1 MGCSVF
7 KIYLRLTNFL
17 HIFLDLISL
26 DGQAFINV
34 VAKFMVEF
42 PNSRFLNRKTQPS
55 MFTLVLL
62 ASISA
67 LAMNSFLPSLPNMAE
82 HFGSSTSIMGLSV
95 GIYLGASAVFQIL
108 VGPLSDR
115 IGRRTVSLWALV
127 IFILVSFAC
136 VYAPNTE
143 SFMVLRGLQAI
154 AACTFV
160 LARAIVRDT
169 TETQAS
175 GSKIAYISMG
185 TAICPMFGPALGGL
199 MGGWFGWEAN
209 FWFIGGLGILI
220 LIVAYFDLGETVPEN
235 TSGFREQ
242 FSEYPELLKSR
253 RFWGYCLA
261 SAFGAG
267 AFFAYL
273 GGGPFVGSIVYN
285 LSPEKLG
292 LYFGAPAIG
301 YFLGNFLSGRYTT
314 RFGIDAMI
322 LWGLWIIFSG
332 LSLSMVFSYLG
343 YGSVETFFGF
353 MILVGLGNGL
363 SIPNSTAGMLSVRP
377 HLAGT
382 ASGLGGAMM
391 IAIGAALSTLAGA
404 FLVPGSNEM
413 PLLLL
418 MWFSSLSGV
427 GVILY
432 VRLRN
437 KKLQTF
443 VS

>member
-1 MGCSVF
+1 
-7 KIYLRLTNFL
+7 
-17 HIFLDLISL
+17 
-26 DGQAFINV
+26 
-34 VAKFMVEF
+34 MVEF
-42 PNSRFLNRKTQPS
+42 SKPVFLNRETQPS
-55 MFTLVLL
+55 MLTLVLL

-82 HFGSSTSIMGLSV
+82 HFGSSTALMGLSV
-95 GIYLGASAVFQIL
+95 GVYLGTSAIFQIL

-115 IGRRTVSLWALV
+115 IGRRTVSLWALI
-127 IFILVSFAC
+127 IFSVVSISC
-136 VYAPNTE
+136 VYAPNTFV
-143 SFMVLRGLQAI
+143 FMFLRALQAI

-160 LARAIVRDT
+160 VARAVVRDT

-199 MGGWFGWEAN
+199 LDGWFGWEAN
-209 FWFIGGLGILI
+209 FWFIGGLGFFIL
-220 LIVAYFDLGETVPEN
+220 LITYFDLGETVPES
-235 TSGFREQ
+235 TQGFRQQ
-242 FSEYPELLKSR
+242 FSEYPELLLSR

-285 LSPEKLG
+285 LSPEMLG

-301 YFLGNFLSGRYTT
+301 YFFGNFLSGRFTI

-332 LSLSMVFSYLG
+332 LSLSMVCSYVG
-343 YGSVETFFGF
+343 YGTVESFFGF
-353 MILVGLGNGL
+353 MIFVGLGNGL
-363 SIPNSTAGMLSVRP
+363 TIPNATAGMLSVRP

-413 PLLLL
+413 PLLML

-427 GVILY
+427 AVIIY
-432 VRLRN
+432 VRQRN
-437 KKLQTF
+437 KKLKE
-443 VS
+443 SS

>member
-1 MGCSVF
+1 M
-7 KIYLRLTNFL
+7 
-17 HIFLDLISL
+17 
-26 DGQAFINV
+26 
-34 VAKFMVEF
+34 AKFPKPV
-42 PNSRFLNRKTQPS
+42 FLNRETQPS
-55 MFTLVLL
+55 MLMLVLL

-82 HFGSSTSIMGLSV
+82 HFGSSTALMGLSV
-95 GIYLGASAVFQIL
+95 GVYLGTSAIFQIL

-115 IGRRTVSLWALV
+115 IGRRTVSLWALI
-127 IFILVSFAC
+127 IFSVVSISC
-136 VYAPNTE
+136 VYAPNTFV
-143 SFMVLRGLQAI
+143 FMVLRALQAI

-160 LARAIVRDT
+160 VARAIVRDT

-185 TAICPMFGPALGGL
+185 SAICPMFGPALGGL
-199 MGGWFGWEAN
+199 LDGWFGWEAN
-209 FWFIGGLGILI
+209 FWFIGGLGIFILLI
-220 LIVAYFDLGETVPEN
+220 AYFDLGETVPEN
-235 TSGFREQ
+235 TQGFRQQ
-242 FSEYPELLKSR
+242 FSEYPELLLSR

-285 LSPEKLG
+285 LSPEMLG

-301 YFLGNFLSGRYTT
+301 YFFGNFLSGRFTI

-322 LWGLWIIFSG
+322 LWGLWIIFFG
-332 LSLSMVFSYLG
+332 LSLSMVCSYIG
-343 YGSVETFFGF
+343 YGTVETFFGF
-353 MILVGLGNGL
+353 MIFVGLGNGL
-363 SIPNSTAGMLSVRP
+363 TIPNATAGMLSVRP

-413 PLLLL
+413 PLLML

-427 GVILY
+427 AVIIY
-432 VRLRN
+432 VRQRN
-437 KKLQTF
+437 KRLKKSF
-443 VS
+443 

>member
-1 MGCSVF
+1 
-7 KIYLRLTNFL
+7 
-17 HIFLDLISL
+17 
-26 DGQAFINV
+26 
-34 VAKFMVEF
+34 
-42 PNSRFLNRKTQPS
+42 
-55 MFTLVLL
+55 L

-82 HFGSSTSIMGLSV
+82 HFGSSTALMGLSV
-95 GIYLGASAVFQIL
+95 GVYLGTSAIFQIL

-115 IGRRTVSLWALV
+115 IGRRTVSLWALI
-127 IFILVSFAC
+127 IFIVVSISC
-136 VYAPNTE
+136 VYAPNTFV
-143 SFMVLRGLQAI
+143 FMFLRALQAI

-160 LARAIVRDT
+160 VARAIVRDT
-169 TETQAS
+169 TETQES

-199 MGGWFGWEAN
+199 MDGWFGWEAN
-209 FWFIGGLGILI
+209 FWFIGGLGLFILI
-220 LIVAYFDLGETVPEN
+220 IAYFDLGETVPEN
-235 TSGFREQ
+235 TQGFRQQ
-242 FSEYPELLKSR
+242 FSEYPELLLSR

-285 LSPEKLG
+285 LSPEMLG

-301 YFLGNFLSGRYTT
+301 YFFGNFLSGRFTI

-322 LWGLWIIFSG
+322 LWGLWIIFAG
-332 LSLSMVFSYLG
+332 LSLSMVCSYLG
-343 YGSVETFFGF
+343 YGTVETFFGF
-353 MILVGLGNGL
+353 MIFVGLGNGL
-363 SIPNSTAGMLSVRP
+363 TIPNATAGMLSVRP

-413 PLLLL
+413 PLLML
-418 MWFSSLSGV
+418 MWLSSLSGV
-427 GVILY
+427 AVIIY
-432 VRLRN
+432 VRQRN
-437 KKLQTF
+437 KRLKNLSNTG
-443 VS
+443 SS

>member
-1 MGCSVF
+1 M
-7 KIYLRLTNFL
+7 
-17 HIFLDLISL
+17 
-26 DGQAFINV
+26 
-34 VAKFMVEF
+34 AKFPKPV
-42 PNSRFLNRKTQPS
+42 FLNRETQPS
-55 MFTLVLL
+55 MLMLVLL

-82 HFGSSTSIMGLSV
+82 HFGSSTALMGLSV
-95 GIYLGASAVFQIL
+95 GVYLGTSAIFQIL

-115 IGRRTVSLWALV
+115 IGRRTVSLWALI
-127 IFILVSFAC
+127 IFSIVSISC
-136 VYAPNTE
+136 VYAPNTFV
-143 SFMVLRGLQAI
+143 FMFLRALQAI

-160 LARAIVRDT
+160 VARAIVRDT

-199 MGGWFGWEAN
+199 LDGWFGWEAN
-209 FWFIGGLGILI
+209 FWFIGGLGIFILLI
-220 LIVAYFDLGETVPEN
+220 AYFDLGETVPEN
-235 TSGFREQ
+235 TQGFRQQ
-242 FSEYPELLKSR
+242 FSEYPELLLSR

-285 LSPEKLG
+285 LSPEMLG

-301 YFLGNFLSGRYTT
+301 YFFGNFLSGRFTIL
-314 RFGIDAMI
+314 FGIDAMI

-332 LSLSMVFSYLG
+332 LSLSMVCSYFG
-343 YGSVETFFGF
+343 YGTVETFFGF
-353 MILVGLGNGL
+353 MIFVGLGNGL
-363 SIPNSTAGMLSVRP
+363 TIPNATAGMLSVRP

-404 FLVPGSNEM
+404 FLIPGSNEM
-413 PLLLL
+413 PLLML

-427 GVILY
+427 AVIIY
-432 VRLRN
+432 VRQRN
-437 KKLQTF
+437 KRLKKT
-443 VS
+443 V

>member
-1 MGCSVF
+1 M
-7 KIYLRLTNFL
+7 
-17 HIFLDLISL
+17 
-26 DGQAFINV
+26 
-34 VAKFMVEF
+34 AKFPKPV
-42 PNSRFLNRKTQPS
+42 FLNRETQPS
-55 MFTLVLL
+55 MLMLVLL

-82 HFGSSTSIMGLSV
+82 HFGSSTALMGLSV
-95 GIYLGASAVFQIL
+95 GVYLGTSAIFQIL

-115 IGRRTVSLWALV
+115 IGRRTVSLWALI
-127 IFILVSFAC
+127 IFSVVSISC
-136 VYAPNTE
+136 VYAPNTFV
-143 SFMVLRGLQAI
+143 FMVLRALQAI

-160 LARAIVRDT
+160 VARAIVRDT

-199 MGGWFGWEAN
+199 LDGWFGWEAN
-209 FWFIGGLGILI
+209 FWFIGGLGFFIL
-220 LIVAYFDLGETVPEN
+220 LIAYFDLGETVPEN
-235 TSGFREQ
+235 TQGFRQQ
-242 FSEYPELLKSR
+242 FSEYPELLLSR

-285 LSPEKLG
+285 LSPEMLG

-301 YFLGNFLSGRYTT
+301 YFFGNFLSGRFTIL
-314 RFGIDAMI
+314 FGIDAMI

-332 LSLSMVFSYLG
+332 LSLSMVCSYVG
-343 YGSVETFFGF
+343 YGTVETFFGF
-353 MILVGLGNGL
+353 MIFVGLGNGL
-363 SIPNSTAGMLSVRP
+363 TIPNATAGMLSVRP

-404 FLVPGSNEM
+404 FLIPGSNEM
-413 PLLLL
+413 PLLML

-427 GVILY
+427 AVIIY
-432 VRLRN
+432 VRQRN
-437 KKLQTF
+437 KRLKKL
-443 VS
+443 SNAGAP

>member
-1 MGCSVF
+1 M
-7 KIYLRLTNFL
+7 L
-17 HIFLDLISL
+17 
-26 DGQAFINV
+26 
-34 VAKFMVEF
+34 
-42 PNSRFLNRKTQPS
+42 
-55 MFTLVLL
+55 TLVLL

-82 HFGSSTSIMGLSV
+82 HFGSSTALMGLSV
-95 GIYLGASAVFQIL
+95 GVYLGTSAVFQIL

-115 IGRRTVSLWALV
+115 IGRRTVSLWALI
-127 IFILVSFAC
+127 IFIVVSISC
-136 VYAPNTE
+136 VYAPNTFI
-143 SFMVLRGLQAI
+143 FMCLRALQAI

-160 LARAIVRDT
+160 VARAIVRDT

-199 MGGWFGWEAN
+199 MDGWFGWEAN
-209 FWFIGGLGILI
+209 FWFIGGLGLFILVI
-220 LIVAYFDLGETVPEN
+220 AYFDLGETVPEN
-235 TSGFREQ
+235 TQGFRQQ
-242 FSEYPELLKSR
+242 FSEYPELLLSR

-285 LSPEKLG
+285 LSPEMLG

-301 YFLGNFLSGRYTT
+301 YFFGNFLSGRFTI

-322 LWGLWIIFSG
+322 IWGLWIIFSG
-332 LSLSMVFSYLG
+332 LSLSMVCSYVG

-353 MILVGLGNGL
+353 MIFVGLGNGL
-363 SIPNSTAGMLSVRP
+363 TIPNATAGMLSVRP

-427 GVILY
+427 AVIIY
-432 VRLRN
+432 VRQRN
-437 KKLQTF
+437 RRLKIS
-443 VS
+443 V

>member
-1 MGCSVF
+1 M
-7 KIYLRLTNFL
+7 
-17 HIFLDLISL
+17 
-26 DGQAFINV
+26 
-34 VAKFMVEF
+34 AKFPKPV
-42 PNSRFLNRKTQPS
+42 FLNRETQPS
-55 MFTLVLL
+55 MLMLVLL

-82 HFGSSTSIMGLSV
+82 HFGSSTALMGLSV
-95 GIYLGASAVFQIL
+95 GVYLGTSAIFQIL

-115 IGRRTVSLWALV
+115 IGRRTVSLWALI
-127 IFILVSFAC
+127 IFSVVSISC
-136 VYAPNTE
+136 VYAPNTFV
-143 SFMVLRGLQAI
+143 FMVLRALQAI

-160 LARAIVRDT
+160 VARAIVRDT

-199 MGGWFGWEAN
+199 LDGWFGWEAN
-209 FWFIGGLGILI
+209 FWFIGGLGFFIL
-220 LIVAYFDLGETVPEN
+220 LIAYFDLGETVPEN
-235 TSGFREQ
+235 TQGFRQQ
-242 FSEYPELLKSR
+242 FSEYPELLLSR

-285 LSPEKLG
+285 LSPEMLG

-301 YFLGNFLSGRYTT
+301 YFFGNFLSGRFTI

-332 LSLSMVFSYLG
+332 LSLSMVCSYVG
-343 YGSVETFFGF
+343 YGTVETFFGF
-353 MILVGLGNGL
+353 MIFVGLGNGL
-363 SIPNSTAGMLSVRP
+363 TIPNATAGMLSVRP

-413 PLLLL
+413 PLLML

-427 GVILY
+427 AVIIY
-432 VRLRN
+432 VRQRN
-437 KKLQTF
+437 KKLKK
-443 VS
+443 SS

>member
-1 MGCSVF
+1 M
-7 KIYLRLTNFL
+7 
-17 HIFLDLISL
+17 
-26 DGQAFINV
+26 
-34 VAKFMVEF
+34 AKFPKPV
-42 PNSRFLNRKTQPS
+42 FLNRETQPS
-55 MFTLVLL
+55 MLMLVLL

-82 HFGSSTSIMGLSV
+82 HFGSSTALMGLSV
-95 GIYLGASAVFQIL
+95 GVYLGTSAIFQIL

-115 IGRRTVSLWALV
+115 IGRRTVSLWALI
-127 IFILVSFAC
+127 IFSVVSISC
-136 VYAPNTE
+136 VYAPNTFV
-143 SFMVLRGLQAI
+143 FMFLRALQAI

-160 LARAIVRDT
+160 VARAIVRDT

-199 MGGWFGWEAN
+199 LDGWFGWEAN
-209 FWFIGGLGILI
+209 FWFIGGLGIFILLI
-220 LIVAYFDLGETVPEN
+220 AYFDLGETVPEN
-235 TSGFREQ
+235 TQGFRQQ
-242 FSEYPELLKSR
+242 FSEYPELLLSR

-285 LSPEKLG
+285 LSPEMLG

-301 YFLGNFLSGRYTT
+301 YFFGNFLSGRFTI

-322 LWGLWIIFSG
+322 LWGLWIIFFG
-332 LSLSMVFSYLG
+332 LSLSMVCSYVG
-343 YGSVETFFGF
+343 YGTVETFFGF
-353 MILVGLGNGL
+353 MIFVGLGNGL
-363 SIPNSTAGMLSVRP
+363 TIPNATAGMLSVRP

-404 FLVPGSNEM
+404 FLIPGSNEM
-413 PLLLL
+413 PLLML

-427 GVILY
+427 AVIIY
-432 VRLRN
+432 VRQRN
-437 KKLQTF
+437 KRLKKSF
-443 VS
+443 

>member
-1 MGCSVF
+1 
-7 KIYLRLTNFL
+7 
-17 HIFLDLISL
+17 
-26 DGQAFINV
+26 
-34 VAKFMVEF
+34 MVEF
-42 PNSRFLNRKTQPS
+42 SKPVFLNRETQPS
-55 MFTLVLL
+55 MLTLVLL

-82 HFGSSTSIMGLSV
+82 HFGSSTALMGLSV
-95 GIYLGASAVFQIL
+95 GVYLGTSAIFQIL

-115 IGRRTVSLWALV
+115 IGRRTVSLWALI
-127 IFILVSFAC
+127 IFSVVSISC
-136 VYAPNTE
+136 VYAPNTFV
-143 SFMVLRGLQAI
+143 FMVLRALQAI

-160 LARAIVRDT
+160 VARAIVRDT

-199 MGGWFGWEAN
+199 LDGWFGWEAN
-209 FWFIGGLGILI
+209 FWFIGGLGIFILLI
-220 LIVAYFDLGETVPEN
+220 AYFDLGETVPEN
-235 TSGFREQ
+235 TQGFRQQ
-242 FSEYPELLKSR
+242 FSEYPELLLSR

-285 LSPEKLG
+285 LSPEMLG

-301 YFLGNFLSGRYTT
+301 YFFGNFLSGRFTIL
-314 RFGIDAMI
+314 FGIDAMI

-332 LSLSMVFSYLG
+332 LSLSMVCSYFG
-343 YGSVETFFGF
+343 YGTVETFFGF
-353 MILVGLGNGL
+353 MIFVGLGNGL
-363 SIPNSTAGMLSVRP
+363 TIPNATAGMLSVRP

-404 FLVPGSNEM
+404 FLIPGSNEM
-413 PLLLL
+413 PLLML

-427 GVILY
+427 AVIIY
-432 VRLRN
+432 VRQRN
-437 KKLQTF
+437 KRLKKL
-443 VS
+443 SNAGAP

>member
-1 MGCSVF
+1 M
-7 KIYLRLTNFL
+7 
-17 HIFLDLISL
+17 
-26 DGQAFINV
+26 
-34 VAKFMVEF
+34 AKFSKPV
-42 PNSRFLNRKTQPS
+42 FLNKETQPS
-55 MFTLVLL
+55 MLTLVLL

-82 HFGSSTSIMGLSV
+82 HFGSSTALMGLTV
-95 GIYLGASAVFQIL
+95 GVYLGTSAIFQIL

-115 IGRRTVSLWALV
+115 IGRRTVSLWALI
-127 IFILVSFAC
+127 IFIVVSISC
-136 VYAPNTE
+136 VYAPNTFI
-143 SFMVLRGLQAI
+143 FMCLRALQAI

-160 LARAIVRDT
+160 VARAIVRDT

-199 MGGWFGWEAN
+199 MDGWFGWEAN
-209 FWFIGGLGILI
+209 FWFIGGLGLLI
-220 LIVAYFDLGETVPEN
+220 LVIAYFDLGETVPEN
-235 TSGFREQ
+235 TQGFRQQ
-242 FSEYPELLKSR
+242 FSEYPELLLSR

-285 LSPEKLG
+285 LSPEMLG

-301 YFLGNFLSGRYTT
+301 YFFGNFLSGRFTI

-332 LSLSMVFSYLG
+332 LSLSMVCSYIG
-343 YGSVETFFGF
+343 YGTVETFFGF
-353 MILVGLGNGL
+353 MIFVGLGNGL
-363 SIPNSTAGMLSVRP
+363 TIPNATAGMLSVRP

-413 PLLLL
+413 PLLML

-427 GVILY
+427 AVIIY
-432 VRLRN
+432 VGQRN
-437 KKLQTF
+437 KKLKKSF
-443 VS
+443 

>member
-1 MGCSVF
+1 M
-7 KIYLRLTNFL
+7 
-17 HIFLDLISL
+17 
-26 DGQAFINV
+26 
-34 VAKFMVEF
+34 AKFPKPV
-42 PNSRFLNRKTQPS
+42 FLNRETQPS
-55 MFTLVLL
+55 MLMLVLL

-82 HFGSSTSIMGLSV
+82 HFGSSTALMGLSV
-95 GIYLGASAVFQIL
+95 GVYLGTSAIFQIL

-115 IGRRTVSLWALV
+115 IGRRTVSLWALI
-127 IFILVSFAC
+127 IFSVVSISC
-136 VYAPNTE
+136 VYAPNTFV
-143 SFMVLRGLQAI
+143 FMFLRALQAI

-160 LARAIVRDT
+160 VARAIVRDT

-199 MGGWFGWEAN
+199 LDGWFGWEAN
-209 FWFIGGLGILI
+209 FWFIGGLGIFILLI
-220 LIVAYFDLGETVPEN
+220 AYFDLGETVPEN
-235 TSGFREQ
+235 TQGFRQQ
-242 FSEYPELLKSR
+242 FSEYPELLLSR

-273 GGGPFVGSIVYN
+273 GVGPFVGSIVYN
-285 LSPEKLG
+285 LSPEMLG

-301 YFLGNFLSGRYTT
+301 YFFGNFLSGRFTI

-322 LWGLWIIFSG
+322 LWGLWIIFFG
-332 LSLSMVFSYLG
+332 LSLSMVCSYVG
-343 YGSVETFFGF
+343 YGTVETFFGF
-353 MILVGLGNGL
+353 MIFVGLGNGL
-363 SIPNSTAGMLSVRP
+363 TIPNATAGMLSVRP

-404 FLVPGSNEM
+404 FLIPGSNEM
-413 PLLLL
+413 PLLML

-427 GVILY
+427 AVIIY
-432 VRLRN
+432 VRQRN
-437 KKLQTF
+437 KRLKK
-443 VS
+443 SI

>member
-1 MGCSVF
+1 M
-7 KIYLRLTNFL
+7 L
-17 HIFLDLISL
+17 
-26 DGQAFINV
+26 
-34 VAKFMVEF
+34 
-42 PNSRFLNRKTQPS
+42 
-55 MFTLVLL
+55 TLVLL

-82 HFGSSTSIMGLSV
+82 HFGSSTALMGLSV
-95 GIYLGASAVFQIL
+95 GVYLGTSAIFQIL

-115 IGRRTVSLWALV
+115 IGRRTVSLWALI
-127 IFILVSFAC
+127 IFIVVSISC
-136 VYAPNTE
+136 VYAPNTFV
-143 SFMVLRGLQAI
+143 FMFLRALQAI

-160 LARAIVRDT
+160 VARAIVRDT

-199 MGGWFGWEAN
+199 MDGWFGWEAN
-209 FWFIGGLGILI
+209 FWFIGGLGLFILVI
-220 LIVAYFDLGETVPEN
+220 AYFDLGETVPEN
-235 TSGFREQ
+235 TQGFRQQ
-242 FSEYPELLKSR
+242 FSEYPELLLSR

-285 LSPEKLG
+285 LSPEMLG

-301 YFLGNFLSGRYTT
+301 YFFGNFLSGRFTI

-332 LSLSMVFSYLG
+332 LSLSMVCSYIG
-343 YGSVETFFGF
+343 YGTVETFFGF
-353 MILVGLGNGL
+353 MIFVGLGNGL
-363 SIPNSTAGMLSVRP
+363 TIPNATAGMLSVRP

-413 PLLLL
+413 PLLML

-427 GVILY
+427 AVIIY
-432 VRLRN
+432 VGQRN
-437 KKLQTF
+437 KKLKKSF
-443 VS
+443 

>member
-1 MGCSVF
+1 M
-7 KIYLRLTNFL
+7 
-17 HIFLDLISL
+17 
-26 DGQAFINV
+26 
-34 VAKFMVEF
+34 AKFPKPV
-42 PNSRFLNRKTQPS
+42 FLNRETQPS
-55 MFTLVLL
+55 MLMLVLL

-82 HFGSSTSIMGLSV
+82 HFGSSTALMGLSV
-95 GIYLGASAVFQIL
+95 GVYLGTSAIFQIL

-115 IGRRTVSLWALV
+115 IGRRTVSLWALI
-127 IFILVSFAC
+127 IFSVVSISC
-136 VYAPNTE
+136 VYAPNTFV
-143 SFMVLRGLQAI
+143 FMFLRALQAI

-160 LARAIVRDT
+160 VARAIVRDT

-199 MGGWFGWEAN
+199 LDGWFGWEAN
-209 FWFIGGLGILI
+209 FWFIGGLGFFIL
-220 LIVAYFDLGETVPEN
+220 LIAYFDLGETVPEN
-235 TSGFREQ
+235 TQGFRQQ
-242 FSEYPELLKSR
+242 FSEYPELLLSR
-253 RFWGYCLA
+253 RFWGYCSA

-273 GGGPFVGSIVYN
+273 GGGSFVGSIVYN
-285 LSPEKLG
+285 LSPEMLG

-301 YFLGNFLSGRYTT
+301 YFFGNFLSGRFTIL
-314 RFGIDAMI
+314 FGIDAMI

-332 LSLSMVFSYLG
+332 LSLSMVCSYVG
-343 YGSVETFFGF
+343 YGTVETFFGF
-353 MILVGLGNGL
+353 MIFVGLGNGL
-363 SIPNSTAGMLSVRP
+363 TIPNATAGMLSVRP

-404 FLVPGSNEM
+404 FLIPGSNEM
-413 PLLLL
+413 PLLML

-427 GVILY
+427 AVIIY
-432 VRLRN
+432 VRQRN
-437 KKLQTF
+437 KRLKKT
-443 VS
+443 V

>member
-1 MGCSVF
+1 M
-7 KIYLRLTNFL
+7 
-17 HIFLDLISL
+17 
-26 DGQAFINV
+26 
-34 VAKFMVEF
+34 AKFPKPV
-42 PNSRFLNRKTQPS
+42 FLNRETQPS
-55 MFTLVLL
+55 MLMLVLL

-82 HFGSSTSIMGLSV
+82 HFGSSTALMGLSV
-95 GIYLGASAVFQIL
+95 GVYLGTSAIFQIL

-115 IGRRTVSLWALV
+115 IGRRTVSLWALI
-127 IFILVSFAC
+127 IFSVVSISC
-136 VYAPNTE
+136 VYAPNTFV
-143 SFMVLRGLQAI
+143 FMVLRALQAI

-160 LARAIVRDT
+160 VARAIVRDT

-199 MGGWFGWEAN
+199 LDGWFGWEAN
-209 FWFIGGLGILI
+209 FWFIGGLGIFILLI
-220 LIVAYFDLGETVPEN
+220 AYFDLGETVPEN
-235 TSGFREQ
+235 TQGFRQQ
-242 FSEYPELLKSR
+242 FSEYPELLLSR

-285 LSPEKLG
+285 LSPEMLG

-301 YFLGNFLSGRYTT
+301 YFFGNFLSGRFTI

-322 LWGLWIIFSG
+322 LWGLWIIFFG
-332 LSLSMVFSYLG
+332 LSLSMVCSYVG
-343 YGSVETFFGF
+343 YGTVETFFGF
-353 MILVGLGNGL
+353 MIFVGLGNGL
-363 SIPNSTAGMLSVRP
+363 TIPNATAGMLSVRP

-404 FLVPGSNEM
+404 FLIPGSNEM
-413 PLLLL
+413 PLLML

-427 GVILY
+427 AVIIY
-432 VRLRN
+432 VRQRN
-437 KKLQTF
+437 KRLKKT
-443 VS
+443 V

>member
-1 MGCSVF
+1 M
-7 KIYLRLTNFL
+7 L
-17 HIFLDLISL
+17 
-26 DGQAFINV
+26 
-34 VAKFMVEF
+34 
-42 PNSRFLNRKTQPS
+42 
-55 MFTLVLL
+55 TLVLL

-82 HFGSSTSIMGLSV
+82 HFESSTALMGLSV
-95 GIYLGASAVFQIL
+95 GVYLGTSAIFQIL

-115 IGRRTVSLWALV
+115 IGRRTVSLWALI
-127 IFILVSFAC
+127 IFIVVSISC
-136 VYAPNTE
+136 VYAPNTFV
-143 SFMVLRGLQAI
+143 FMFLRALQAI

-160 LARAIVRDT
+160 VARAIVRDT
-169 TETQAS
+169 TETQES

-199 MGGWFGWEAN
+199 MDGWFGWEAN
-209 FWFIGGLGILI
+209 FWFIGGLGLFILI
-220 LIVAYFDLGETVPEN
+220 IAYFDLGETVPEN
-235 TSGFREQ
+235 TQGFRQQ
-242 FSEYPELLKSR
+242 FSEYPELLLSR

-285 LSPEKLG
+285 LSPEMLG

-301 YFLGNFLSGRYTT
+301 YFFGNFLSGRFTI

-332 LSLSMVFSYLG
+332 LSLSMVCSYLG
-343 YGSVETFFGF
+343 YGTVETFFGF
-353 MILVGLGNGL
+353 MIFVGLGNGL
-363 SIPNSTAGMLSVRP
+363 TIPNATAGMLSVRP

-413 PLLLL
+413 PLLML
-418 MWFSSLSGV
+418 MWLSSLSGV
-427 GVILY
+427 AVIIY
-432 VRLRN
+432 VRQRN
-437 KKLQTF
+437 KRLKNLSNTG
-443 VS
+443 SS

>member
-1 MGCSVF
+1 M
-7 KIYLRLTNFL
+7 
-17 HIFLDLISL
+17 
-26 DGQAFINV
+26 
-34 VAKFMVEF
+34 AKFPKPV
-42 PNSRFLNRKTQPS
+42 FLNRETQPS
-55 MFTLVLL
+55 MLMLVLL

-82 HFGSSTSIMGLSV
+82 HFGSSTALMGLSV
-95 GIYLGASAVFQIL
+95 GVYLGTSAIFQIL

-115 IGRRTVSLWALV
+115 IGRRTVSLWALI
-127 IFILVSFAC
+127 IFSVVSISC
-136 VYAPNTE
+136 VYAPNTFV
-143 SFMVLRGLQAI
+143 FMVLRALQAI

-160 LARAIVRDT
+160 VARAIVRDT

-199 MGGWFGWEAN
+199 LDGWFGWEAN
-209 FWFIGGLGILI
+209 FWFIGGLGIFILLI
-220 LIVAYFDLGETVPEN
+220 AYFDLGETVPEN
-235 TSGFREQ
+235 TQGFRQQ
-242 FSEYPELLKSR
+242 FSEYPELLLSR

-285 LSPEKLG
+285 LSPEMLG

-301 YFLGNFLSGRYTT
+301 YFFGNFLSGRFTI

-322 LWGLWIIFSG
+322 LWGLWIIFFG
-332 LSLSMVFSYLG
+332 LSLSMVCSYVG
-343 YGSVETFFGF
+343 YGTVETFFGF
-353 MILVGLGNGL
+353 MIFVGLGNGL
-363 SIPNSTAGMLSVRP
+363 TIPNATAGMLSVRP

-404 FLVPGSNEM
+404 FLIPGSNEM
-413 PLLLL
+413 PLLML

-427 GVILY
+427 AVIIY
-432 VRLRN
+432 VRQRN
-437 KKLQTF
+437 KRLKKS
-443 VS
+443 V

>member
-1 MGCSVF
+1 M
-7 KIYLRLTNFL
+7 
-17 HIFLDLISL
+17 
-26 DGQAFINV
+26 
-34 VAKFMVEF
+34 AKFSKPV
-42 PNSRFLNRKTQPS
+42 FLNRETQPS
-55 MFTLVLL
+55 MLTLVLL

-82 HFGSSTSIMGLSV
+82 HFGSSTALMGLSV
-95 GIYLGASAVFQIL
+95 GVYLGTSAVFQIL

-115 IGRRTVSLWALV
+115 IGRRTVSLWALI
-127 IFILVSFAC
+127 IFIVVSISC
-136 VYAPNTE
+136 VYAPNTFV
-143 SFMVLRGLQAI
+143 FMCLRALQAI

-160 LARAIVRDT
+160 VARAIVRDT

-199 MGGWFGWEAN
+199 MDGWFGWEAN
-209 FWFIGGLGILI
+209 FWFIGGLGLCILVI
-220 LIVAYFDLGETVPEN
+220 AYFDLGETVPEN
-235 TSGFREQ
+235 TQGFRQQ
-242 FSEYPELLKSR
+242 FSEYPELLLSR

-285 LSPEKLG
+285 LSPEMLG

-301 YFLGNFLSGRYTT
+301 YFFGNFLSGRFTI

-332 LSLSMVFSYLG
+332 LSLSMVCSYIG
-343 YGSVETFFGF
+343 YGTVETFFGF
-353 MILVGLGNGL
+353 MIFVGLGNGL
-363 SIPNSTAGMLSVRP
+363 TIPNATAGMLSVRP

-413 PLLLL
+413 PLLML

-427 GVILY
+427 AVIIY
-432 VRLRN
+432 VGQRN
-437 KKLQTF
+437 KKLKKSF
-443 VS
+443 

>member
-1 MGCSVF
+1 M
-7 KIYLRLTNFL
+7 
-17 HIFLDLISL
+17 
-26 DGQAFINV
+26 
-34 VAKFMVEF
+34 AKFPKPV
-42 PNSRFLNRKTQPS
+42 FLNRETQPS
-55 MFTLVLL
+55 MLTLVLL

-82 HFGSSTSIMGLSV
+82 HFGSSTALMGLSV
-95 GIYLGASAVFQIL
+95 GVYLGTSAIFQIL

-115 IGRRTVSLWALV
+115 IGRRTVSLWALI
-127 IFILVSFAC
+127 IFSVVSISC
-136 VYAPNTE
+136 VYAPNTFV
-143 SFMVLRGLQAI
+143 FMFLRALQAI

-160 LARAIVRDT
+160 VARAIVRDT

-199 MGGWFGWEAN
+199 LDGWFGWEAN
-209 FWFIGGLGILI
+209 FWFIGGLGFFIL
-220 LIVAYFDLGETVPEN
+220 LIAYFDLGETVPEN
-235 TSGFREQ
+235 TQGFRQQ
-242 FSEYPELLKSR
+242 FSEYPELLLSR

-285 LSPEKLG
+285 LSPEMLG

-301 YFLGNFLSGRYTT
+301 YFFGNFLSGRFTI

-332 LSLSMVFSYLG
+332 LSLSMVCSYVG
-343 YGSVETFFGF
+343 YGTVETFFGF
-353 MILVGLGNGL
+353 MIFVGLGNGL
-363 SIPNSTAGMLSVRP
+363 TIPNATAGMLSVRP

-413 PLLLL
+413 PLLML

-427 GVILY
+427 AVIIY
-432 VRLRN
+432 VRQRN
-437 KKLQTF
+437 KKLKK
-443 VS
+443 SS

>member
-1 MGCSVF
+1 M
-7 KIYLRLTNFL
+7 
-17 HIFLDLISL
+17 
-26 DGQAFINV
+26 
-34 VAKFMVEF
+34 AKFPKPV
-42 PNSRFLNRKTQPS
+42 FLNRETQPS
-55 MFTLVLL
+55 MLMLVLL

-82 HFGSSTSIMGLSV
+82 HFGSSTALMGLSV
-95 GIYLGASAVFQIL
+95 GVYLGTSAIFQIL

-115 IGRRTVSLWALV
+115 IGRRTVSLWALI
-127 IFILVSFAC
+127 IFSVVSISC
-136 VYAPNTE
+136 VYAPNTFV
-143 SFMVLRGLQAI
+143 FMFLRALQAI

-160 LARAIVRDT
+160 VARAIVRDT

-199 MGGWFGWEAN
+199 LDGWFGWEAN
-209 FWFIGGLGILI
+209 FWFIGGLGIFILLI
-220 LIVAYFDLGETVPEN
+220 AYFDLGETVPEN
-235 TSGFREQ
+235 TQGFRQQ
-242 FSEYPELLKSR
+242 FSEYPELLLSR

-285 LSPEKLG
+285 LSPEMLG

-301 YFLGNFLSGRYTT
+301 YFFGNFLSGRFTIL
-314 RFGIDAMI
+314 FGIDAMI

-332 LSLSMVFSYLG
+332 LSLSMVCSYVG
-343 YGSVETFFGF
+343 YGTVETFFGF
-353 MILVGLGNGL
+353 MIFVGLGNGL
-363 SIPNSTAGMLSVRP
+363 TIPNATAGMLSVRP

-404 FLVPGSNEM
+404 FLIPGSNEM
-413 PLLLL
+413 PLLML

-427 GVILY
+427 AVIIY
-432 VRLRN
+432 VRQRN
-437 KKLQTF
+437 KRLKKL
-443 VS
+443 SNAGAP

>member
-1 MGCSVF
+1 M
-7 KIYLRLTNFL
+7 L
-17 HIFLDLISL
+17 
-26 DGQAFINV
+26 
-34 VAKFMVEF
+34 
-42 PNSRFLNRKTQPS
+42 
-55 MFTLVLL
+55 TLVLL

-82 HFGSSTSIMGLSV
+82 HFGSSTALMGLSV
-95 GIYLGASAVFQIL
+95 GVYLGTSAVFQIL

-115 IGRRTVSLWALV
+115 IGRRTVSLWALI
-127 IFILVSFAC
+127 IFIVVSISC
-136 VYAPNTE
+136 VYAPNTFV
-143 SFMVLRGLQAI
+143 FMFLRALQAI

-160 LARAIVRDT
+160 VARAIVRDT

-199 MGGWFGWEAN
+199 MDGWFGWEAN
-209 FWFIGGLGILI
+209 FWFIGGLGLFILI
-220 LIVAYFDLGETVPEN
+220 IAYFDLGETVPEN
-235 TSGFREQ
+235 TQGFRQQ
-242 FSEYPELLKSR
+242 FSEYPELLLSR

-285 LSPEKLG
+285 LSPEMLG

-301 YFLGNFLSGRYTT
+301 YFFGNFLSGRFTI

-332 LSLSMVFSYLG
+332 LSLSMVCSYIG
-343 YGSVETFFGF
+343 YGTVETFFGF
-353 MILVGLGNGL
+353 MIFVGLGNGL
-363 SIPNSTAGMLSVRP
+363 TIPNATAGMLSVRP

-413 PLLLL
+413 PLLML

-427 GVILY
+427 AVLIY
-432 VRLRN
+432 VPQRN
-437 KKLQTF
+437 KRLKKSF
-443 VS
+443 

>member
-1 MGCSVF
+1 M
-7 KIYLRLTNFL
+7 L
-17 HIFLDLISL
+17 
-26 DGQAFINV
+26 
-34 VAKFMVEF
+34 
-42 PNSRFLNRKTQPS
+42 
-55 MFTLVLL
+55 TLVLL

-82 HFGSSTSIMGLSV
+82 HFGSSTALMGLSV
-95 GIYLGASAVFQIL
+95 GVYLGTSAIFQIL

-115 IGRRTVSLWALV
+115 IGRRTVSLWALI
-127 IFILVSFAC
+127 IFILVSISC
-136 VYAPNTE
+136 VYAPNTFV
-143 SFMVLRGLQAI
+143 FMFLRALQAI

-160 LARAIVRDT
+160 VARAIVRDT

-199 MGGWFGWEAN
+199 MDGWFGWEAN
-209 FWFIGGLGILI
+209 FWFIGGLGLLI
-220 LIVAYFDLGETVPEN
+220 LVIAYFDLGETVPEN
-235 TSGFREQ
+235 TQGFRQQ
-242 FSEYPELLKSR
+242 FSEYPELLLSR

-285 LSPEKLG
+285 LSPEMLG

-301 YFLGNFLSGRYTT
+301 YFFGNFLSGRFTI

-332 LSLSMVFSYLG
+332 LSLSMVCSYIG
-343 YGSVETFFGF
+343 YGTVETFFGF
-353 MILVGLGNGL
+353 MIFVGLGNGL
-363 SIPNSTAGMLSVRP
+363 TIPNATAGMLSVRP

-413 PLLLL
+413 PLLML

-427 GVILY
+427 AVIIY
-432 VRLRN
+432 VGQRN
-437 KKLQTF
+437 KKLKKS
-443 VS
+443 V

>member
-1 MGCSVF
+1 M
-7 KIYLRLTNFL
+7 L
-17 HIFLDLISL
+17 
-26 DGQAFINV
+26 
-34 VAKFMVEF
+34 
-42 PNSRFLNRKTQPS
+42 
-55 MFTLVLL
+55 TLVLL

-82 HFGSSTSIMGLSV
+82 HFGSSTALMGLSV
-95 GIYLGASAVFQIL
+95 GVYLGTSAIFQIL

-115 IGRRTVSLWALV
+115 IGRRTVSLWALI
-127 IFILVSFAC
+127 IFIVVSISC
-136 VYAPNTE
+136 VYAPNTFV
-143 SFMVLRGLQAI
+143 FMFLRALQAI

-160 LARAIVRDT
+160 VARAIVRDT
-169 TETQAS
+169 TETQES

-199 MGGWFGWEAN
+199 MDGWFGWEAN
-209 FWFIGGLGILI
+209 FWFIGGLGLFILI
-220 LIVAYFDLGETVPEN
+220 IAYFDLGETVPEN
-235 TSGFREQ
+235 TQGFRQQ
-242 FSEYPELLKSR
+242 FSEYPELLLSR

-285 LSPEKLG
+285 LSPEMLG

-301 YFLGNFLSGRYTT
+301 YFFGNFLSGRFTI

-322 LWGLWIIFSG
+322 LWGLWIIFAG
-332 LSLSMVFSYLG
+332 LSLSMVCSYIG
-343 YGSVETFFGF
+343 YGTVETFFGF
-353 MILVGLGNGL
+353 MIFVGLGNGL
-363 SIPNSTAGMLSVRP
+363 TIPNATAGMLSVRP

-413 PLLLL
+413 PLLML

-427 GVILY
+427 AVIIY
-432 VRLRN
+432 VGQRN
-437 KKLQTF
+437 KKLKKS
-443 VS
+443 V

>member
-1 MGCSVF
+1 M
-7 KIYLRLTNFL
+7 
-17 HIFLDLISL
+17 
-26 DGQAFINV
+26 
-34 VAKFMVEF
+34 AKFPKPV
-42 PNSRFLNRKTQPS
+42 FLNRETQPS
-55 MFTLVLL
+55 MLMLVLL

-82 HFGSSTSIMGLSV
+82 HFGSSTALMGLSV
-95 GIYLGASAVFQIL
+95 GVYLGTSAIFQIL

-115 IGRRTVSLWALV
+115 IGRRTVSLWALI
-127 IFILVSFAC
+127 IFSVVSISC
-136 VYAPNTE
+136 VYAPNTFV
-143 SFMVLRGLQAI
+143 FMVLRALQAI

-160 LARAIVRDT
+160 VARAIVRDT

-199 MGGWFGWEAN
+199 LDGWFGWEAN
-209 FWFIGGLGILI
+209 FWFIGGLGIFILLI
-220 LIVAYFDLGETVPEN
+220 AYFDLGETVPEN
-235 TSGFREQ
+235 TQGFRQQ
-242 FSEYPELLKSR
+242 FSEYPELLLSR

-285 LSPEKLG
+285 LSPEMLG

-301 YFLGNFLSGRYTT
+301 YFFGNFLSGRFTM

-332 LSLSMVFSYLG
+332 LSLSMVCSYVG
-343 YGSVETFFGF
+343 YGTVKTFFGF
-353 MILVGLGNGL
+353 MIFVGLGNGL
-363 SIPNSTAGMLSVRP
+363 TIPNATAGMLSVRP

-413 PLLLL
+413 PLLML

-427 GVILY
+427 AVIIY
-432 VRLRN
+432 VRQRN
-437 KKLQTF
+437 KKLKK
-443 VS
+443 SS

>member
-1 MGCSVF
+1 M
-7 KIYLRLTNFL
+7 
-17 HIFLDLISL
+17 
-26 DGQAFINV
+26 
-34 VAKFMVEF
+34 AKFPKPV
-42 PNSRFLNRKTQPS
+42 FLNRETQPS
-55 MFTLVLL
+55 MLMLVLL

-82 HFGSSTSIMGLSV
+82 HFGSSTALMGLSV
-95 GIYLGASAVFQIL
+95 GVYLGTSAIFQIL

-115 IGRRTVSLWALV
+115 IGRRTVSLWALI
-127 IFILVSFAC
+127 IFSVVSISC
-136 VYAPNTE
+136 VYAPNTFV
-143 SFMVLRGLQAI
+143 FMVLRALQAI

-160 LARAIVRDT
+160 VARAIVRDT

-199 MGGWFGWEAN
+199 LDGWFGWEAN
-209 FWFIGGLGILI
+209 FWFIGGLGIFILLI
-220 LIVAYFDLGETVPEN
+220 AYFDLGETVPEN
-235 TSGFREQ
+235 TQGFRQQ
-242 FSEYPELLKSR
+242 FSEYPELLLSR

-285 LSPEKLG
+285 LSPEMLG

-301 YFLGNFLSGRYTT
+301 YFFGNFLSGRFTI

-332 LSLSMVFSYLG
+332 LSLSMVCSYVG
-343 YGSVETFFGF
+343 YGTVETFFGF
-353 MILVGLGNGL
+353 MIFVGLGNGL
-363 SIPNSTAGMLSVRP
+363 TIPNATAGMLSVRP

-413 PLLLL
+413 PLLML

-427 GVILY
+427 AVIIY
-432 VRLRN
+432 VRQRN
-437 KKLQTF
+437 KKLKK
-443 VS
+443 SS

>member
-1 MGCSVF
+1 M
-7 KIYLRLTNFL
+7 
-17 HIFLDLISL
+17 
-26 DGQAFINV
+26 
-34 VAKFMVEF
+34 AKFPKPV
-42 PNSRFLNRKTQPS
+42 FLNRETQPS
-55 MFTLVLL
+55 MLTLVLL

-82 HFGSSTSIMGLSV
+82 HFGSSTALMGLSV
-95 GIYLGASAVFQIL
+95 GVYLGTSAIFQIL

-115 IGRRTVSLWALV
+115 IGRRTVSLWALI
-127 IFILVSFAC
+127 IFSVVSISC
-136 VYAPNTE
+136 VYAPNTFV
-143 SFMVLRGLQAI
+143 FMVLRALQAI

-160 LARAIVRDT
+160 VARAIVRDT

-199 MGGWFGWEAN
+199 LDGWFGWEAN
-209 FWFIGGLGILI
+209 FWFIGGLGIFILLI
-220 LIVAYFDLGETVPEN
+220 AYFDLGETVPEN
-235 TSGFREQ
+235 TQGFRQQ
-242 FSEYPELLKSR
+242 FSEYPELLLSR

-285 LSPEKLG
+285 LSPEMLG

-301 YFLGNFLSGRYTT
+301 YFFGNFLSGRFTIL
-314 RFGIDAMI
+314 FGIDAMI

-332 LSLSMVFSYLG
+332 LSLSMVCSYVG
-343 YGSVETFFGF
+343 YGTVETFFGF
-353 MILVGLGNGL
+353 MIFVGLGNGL
-363 SIPNSTAGMLSVRP
+363 TIPNATAGMLSVRP

-404 FLVPGSNEM
+404 FLIPGSNEM
-413 PLLLL
+413 PLLML

-427 GVILY
+427 AVIIY
-432 VRLRN
+432 VRQRN
-437 KKLQTF
+437 KRLKKL
-443 VS
+443 SNAGAP

>member
-1 MGCSVF
+1 M
-7 KIYLRLTNFL
+7 L
-17 HIFLDLISL
+17 
-26 DGQAFINV
+26 
-34 VAKFMVEF
+34 
-42 PNSRFLNRKTQPS
+42 
-55 MFTLVLL
+55 TLVLL

-82 HFGSSTSIMGLSV
+82 HFGSSTALMGLSV
-95 GIYLGASAVFQIL
+95 GVYLGTSAVFQIL

-115 IGRRTVSLWALV
+115 IGRRTVSLWALI
-127 IFILVSFAC
+127 IFIVVSISC
-136 VYAPNTE
+136 VYAPNTFV
-143 SFMVLRGLQAI
+143 FMCLRALQAI

-160 LARAIVRDT
+160 VARAIVRDT

-199 MGGWFGWEAN
+199 MDGWFGWEAN
-209 FWFIGGLGILI
+209 FWFIGGLGLFILI
-220 LIVAYFDLGETVPEN
+220 IAYFDLGETVPEN
-235 TSGFREQ
+235 TQGFRQQ
-242 FSEYPELLKSR
+242 FSEYPELLLSR

-285 LSPEKLG
+285 LSPEMLG

-301 YFLGNFLSGRYTT
+301 YFFGNFLSGRFTI

-332 LSLSMVFSYLG
+332 LSLSMVCSYTG
-343 YGSVETFFGF
+343 YGTVETFFGF
-353 MILVGLGNGL
+353 MIFVGLGNGL
-363 SIPNSTAGMLSVRP
+363 TIPNATAGMLSVRP

-413 PLLLL
+413 PLLML

-427 GVILY
+427 AVIIY
-432 VRLRN
+432 VGQRN
-437 KKLQTF
+437 KKLKKS
-443 VS
+443 V

>member
-1 MGCSVF
+1 M
-7 KIYLRLTNFL
+7 
-17 HIFLDLISL
+17 
-26 DGQAFINV
+26 
-34 VAKFMVEF
+34 AKFPKPV
-42 PNSRFLNRKTQPS
+42 FLNRETQPS
-55 MFTLVLL
+55 MLMLVLL

-82 HFGSSTSIMGLSV
+82 HFGSSTALMGLSV
-95 GIYLGASAVFQIL
+95 GVYLGTSAIFQIL

-115 IGRRTVSLWALV
+115 IGRRTVSLWALI
-127 IFILVSFAC
+127 IFSVVSISC
-136 VYAPNTE
+136 VYAPNTFV
-143 SFMVLRGLQAI
+143 FMFLRALQAI

-160 LARAIVRDT
+160 VARAIVRDT

-199 MGGWFGWEAN
+199 LDGWFGWEAN
-209 FWFIGGLGILI
+209 FWFIGGLGIFILLI
-220 LIVAYFDLGETVPEN
+220 AYFDLGETVPEN
-235 TSGFREQ
+235 TQGFRQQ
-242 FSEYPELLKSR
+242 FSEYPELLLSR

-285 LSPEKLG
+285 LSPEMLG

-301 YFLGNFLSGRYTT
+301 YFFGNFLSGRFTIL
-314 RFGIDAMI
+314 FGIDAMI

-332 LSLSMVFSYLG
+332 LSLSMVCSYVG
-343 YGSVETFFGF
+343 YGTVETFFGF
-353 MILVGLGNGL
+353 MIFVGLGNGL
-363 SIPNSTAGMLSVRP
+363 TIPNATAGMLSVRP

-404 FLVPGSNEM
+404 FLIPGSNEM
-413 PLLLL
+413 PLLML

-427 GVILY
+427 AVIIY
-432 VRLRN
+432 VGQRN
-437 KKLQTF
+437 KKLKKS
-443 VS
+443 V

>member
-1 MGCSVF
+1 M
-7 KIYLRLTNFL
+7 L
-17 HIFLDLISL
+17 
-26 DGQAFINV
+26 
-34 VAKFMVEF
+34 
-42 PNSRFLNRKTQPS
+42 
-55 MFTLVLL
+55 TLVLL

-82 HFGSSTSIMGLSV
+82 HFGSSTALMGLSV
-95 GIYLGASAVFQIL
+95 GVYLGTSAIFQIL

-115 IGRRTVSLWALV
+115 IGRRTVSLWALI
-127 IFILVSFAC
+127 IFIVVSISC
-136 VYAPNTE
+136 VYAPNTFV
-143 SFMVLRGLQAI
+143 FMCLRALQAI

-160 LARAIVRDT
+160 VARAIVRDT

-199 MGGWFGWEAN
+199 MDGWFGWEAN
-209 FWFIGGLGILI
+209 FWFIGGLGFLI
-220 LIVAYFDLGETVPEN
+220 LVIAYFDLGETVPEN
-235 TSGFREQ
+235 TQGFRQQ
-242 FSEYPELLKSR
+242 FSEYPELLLSR

-285 LSPEKLG
+285 LSPEMLG

-301 YFLGNFLSGRYTT
+301 YFFGNFLSGRFTI

-322 LWGLWIIFSG
+322 LWGLWIIFAG
-332 LSLSMVFSYLG
+332 LSLSMVCSYLG
-343 YGSVETFFGF
+343 YATVETFFGF
-353 MILVGLGNGL
+353 MIFVGLGNGL
-363 SIPNSTAGMLSVRP
+363 TIPNATAGMLSVRP

-413 PLLLL
+413 PLLIL

-427 GVILY
+427 AVIIY
-432 VRLRN
+432 VRQRN
-437 KKLQTF
+437 KRLKKLF
-443 VS
+443 

>member
-1 MGCSVF
+1 M
-7 KIYLRLTNFL
+7 
-17 HIFLDLISL
+17 
-26 DGQAFINV
+26 
-34 VAKFMVEF
+34 AKFSKPV
-42 PNSRFLNRKTQPS
+42 FLNRETQPS
-55 MFTLVLL
+55 MLTLVLL

-82 HFGSSTSIMGLSV
+82 HFGSSTALMGLSV
-95 GIYLGASAVFQIL
+95 GVYLGTSAIFQIL

-115 IGRRTVSLWALV
+115 IGRRTVSLWALI
-127 IFILVSFAC
+127 IFSFVSISC
-136 VYAPNTE
+136 VYAPNTFV
-143 SFMVLRGLQAI
+143 FMFLRALQAI

-160 LARAIVRDT
+160 VARAVVRDT

-199 MGGWFGWEAN
+199 LDGWLGWEAN
-209 FWFIGGLGILI
+209 FWFIGGLGLFIL
-220 LIVAYFDLGETVPEN
+220 LIAYFDLGETVPEN
-235 TSGFREQ
+235 TKGFRQQ
-242 FSEYPELLKSR
+242 FSEYPELLLSR

-285 LSPEKLG
+285 LSPEMLG

-301 YFLGNFLSGRYTT
+301 YFFGNFLSGRFTI

-322 LWGLWIIFSG
+322 IWGLWIIFFG
-332 LSLSMVFSYLG
+332 LSLSMFCSYVG
-343 YGSVETFFGF
+343 YGTVETFFGF
-353 MILVGLGNGL
+353 MIFVGLGNGL
-363 SIPNSTAGMLSVRP
+363 TIPNATAGMLSVRP

-413 PLLLL
+413 PLLML

-427 GVILY
+427 AVIIY
-432 VRLRN
+432 VRQRN
-437 KKLQTF
+437 KKLKIS
-443 VS
+443 V

>member
-1 MGCSVF
+1 M
-7 KIYLRLTNFL
+7 
-17 HIFLDLISL
+17 
-26 DGQAFINV
+26 
-34 VAKFMVEF
+34 AKFPKPV
-42 PNSRFLNRKTQPS
+42 FLNRETQPS
-55 MFTLVLL
+55 MLMLVLL

-82 HFGSSTSIMGLSV
+82 HFGSSTALMGLSV
-95 GIYLGASAVFQIL
+95 GVYLGTSAIFQIL

-115 IGRRTVSLWALV
+115 VGRRTVSLWALI
-127 IFILVSFAC
+127 IFSVVSISC
-136 VYAPNTE
+136 VYAPNTFV
-143 SFMVLRGLQAI
+143 FMCLRALQAI

-160 LARAIVRDT
+160 VARAIVRDT

-199 MGGWFGWEAN
+199 LDGWFGWEAN
-209 FWFIGGLGILI
+209 FWFIGGLGFFIL
-220 LIVAYFDLGETVPEN
+220 LIAYFDLGETVPEN
-235 TSGFREQ
+235 TQGFRQQ
-242 FSEYPELLKSR
+242 FSEYPELLLSR

-285 LSPEKLG
+285 LSPEMLG

-301 YFLGNFLSGRYTT
+301 YFFGNFLSGRFTIL
-314 RFGIDAMI
+314 FGIDAMI

-332 LSLSMVFSYLG
+332 LSLSMVCSYFG
-343 YGSVETFFGF
+343 YGTVETFFGF
-353 MILVGLGNGL
+353 MIFVGLGNGL
-363 SIPNSTAGMLSVRP
+363 TIPNATAGMLSVRP

-404 FLVPGSNEM
+404 FLIPGSNEM
-413 PLLLL
+413 PLLML

-427 GVILY
+427 AVIIY
-432 VRLRN
+432 VRQRN
-437 KKLQTF
+437 KRLKKT
-443 VS
+443 V

>member
-1 MGCSVF
+1 M
-7 KIYLRLTNFL
+7 
-17 HIFLDLISL
+17 
-26 DGQAFINV
+26 
-34 VAKFMVEF
+34 AKFPKPV
-42 PNSRFLNRKTQPS
+42 FLNRETQPS
-55 MFTLVLL
+55 MLMLVLL

-82 HFGSSTSIMGLSV
+82 HFGSSTALMGLSV
-95 GIYLGASAVFQIL
+95 GVYLGTSAIFQIL

-115 IGRRTVSLWALV
+115 IGRRTVSLWALI
-127 IFILVSFAC
+127 IFSVVSISC
-136 VYAPNTE
+136 VYAPNTFV
-143 SFMVLRGLQAI
+143 FMFLRALQAI

-160 LARAIVRDT
+160 VARAIVRDT

-199 MGGWFGWEAN
+199 LDGWFGWEAN
-209 FWFIGGLGILI
+209 FWFIGGLGIFILLI
-220 LIVAYFDLGETVPEN
+220 AYFDLGETVPEN
-235 TSGFREQ
+235 TQGFRQQ
-242 FSEYPELLKSR
+242 FSEYPELLLSR

-285 LSPEKLG
+285 LSPEMLG

-301 YFLGNFLSGRYTT
+301 YFFGNFLSGRFTI

-332 LSLSMVFSYLG
+332 LSLSMVCSYVG
-343 YGSVETFFGF
+343 YGTVETFFGF
-353 MILVGLGNGL
+353 MIFVGLGNGL
-363 SIPNSTAGMLSVRP
+363 TIPNATAGMLSVRP

-413 PLLLL
+413 PLLML

-427 GVILY
+427 AVIIY
-432 VRLRN
+432 VRQRN
-437 KKLQTF
+437 KKLKK
-443 VS
+443 SS

>member
-67 LAMNSFLPSLPNMAE
+67 LAMNSFLPSLPNMAV

-143 SFMVLRGLQAI
+143 SFMALRGLQAI

-273 GGGPFVGSIVYN
+273 GGGPFVGSIVYS
-285 LSPEKLG
+285 LSPEMLG

-332 LSLSMVFSYLG
+332 LSLSMVCSYVG
-343 YGSVETFFGF
+343 YGTVETFFGF
-353 MILVGLGNGL
+353 MIFVGLGNGL
-363 SIPNSTAGMLSVRP
+363 TIPNATAGMLSVRP

-413 PLLLL
+413 PLLML

-427 GVILY
+427 AVIIY
-432 VRLRN
+432 VGQRN
-437 KKLQTF
+437 KKLKKSF
-443 VS
+443 

>member
-1 MGCSVF
+1 M
-7 KIYLRLTNFL
+7 
-17 HIFLDLISL
+17 
-26 DGQAFINV
+26 
-34 VAKFMVEF
+34 AKFPKPV
-42 PNSRFLNRKTQPS
+42 FLNRETQPS
-55 MFTLVLL
+55 MLMLVLL

-82 HFGSSTSIMGLSV
+82 HFGSSTALMGLSV
-95 GIYLGASAVFQIL
+95 GVYLGTSAIFQIL

-115 IGRRTVSLWALV
+115 IGRRTVSLWALI
-127 IFILVSFAC
+127 IFSVVSISC
-136 VYAPNTE
+136 VYAPNTFV
-143 SFMVLRGLQAI
+143 FMVLRALQAI

-160 LARAIVRDT
+160 VARAIVRDT

-199 MGGWFGWEAN
+199 LDGWFGWEAN
-209 FWFIGGLGILI
+209 FWFIGGLGFFIL
-220 LIVAYFDLGETVPEN
+220 LIAYFDLGETVPEN
-235 TSGFREQ
+235 TQGFRQQ
-242 FSEYPELLKSR
+242 FSEYPELLLSR

-285 LSPEKLG
+285 LSPEMLG

-301 YFLGNFLSGRYTT
+301 YFFGNFLSGRFTIL
-314 RFGIDAMI
+314 FGIDAMI

-332 LSLSMVFSYLG
+332 LSLSMVCSYFG
-343 YGSVETFFGF
+343 YGTVETFFGF
-353 MILVGLGNGL
+353 MIFVGLGNGL
-363 SIPNSTAGMLSVRP
+363 TIPNATAGMLSVRP

-404 FLVPGSNEM
+404 FLIPGSNEM
-413 PLLLL
+413 PLLML

-427 GVILY
+427 AVIIY
-432 VRLRN
+432 VRQRN
-437 KKLQTF
+437 KRLKKT
-443 VS
+443 V

>member
-1 MGCSVF
+1 M
-7 KIYLRLTNFL
+7 
-17 HIFLDLISL
+17 
-26 DGQAFINV
+26 
-34 VAKFMVEF
+34 AKFPKPV
-42 PNSRFLNRKTQPS
+42 FLNRETQPS
-55 MFTLVLL
+55 MLMLVLL

-82 HFGSSTSIMGLSV
+82 HFGSSTALMGLSV
-95 GIYLGASAVFQIL
+95 GVYLGTSAIFQIL

-115 IGRRTVSLWALV
+115 IGRRTVSLWALI
-127 IFILVSFAC
+127 IFSVVSISC
-136 VYAPNTE
+136 VYAPNTFV
-143 SFMVLRGLQAI
+143 FMFLRALQAI

-160 LARAIVRDT
+160 VARAIVRDT

-199 MGGWFGWEAN
+199 MDGWFGWEAN
-209 FWFIGGLGILI
+209 FWFIGGLGLFIL
-220 LIVAYFDLGETVPEN
+220 LIAYFDLGETVPEN
-235 TSGFREQ
+235 TKGFRQQ
-242 FSEYPELLKSR
+242 FSEYPELLLSR

-285 LSPEKLG
+285 LSPEMLG

-301 YFLGNFLSGRYTT
+301 YFFGNFLSGRFTI

-332 LSLSMVFSYLG
+332 LSLSMVCSYVG
-343 YGSVETFFGF
+343 YGTVETFFGF
-353 MILVGLGNGL
+353 MIFVGLGNGL
-363 SIPNSTAGMLSVRP
+363 TIPNATAGMLSVRP

-404 FLVPGSNEM
+404 FLIPGSNEM
-413 PLLLL
+413 PLLML

-427 GVILY
+427 AVIIY
-432 VRLRN
+432 VRQRN
-437 KKLQTF
+437 KRLKKS
-443 VS
+443 V

>member
-1 MGCSVF
+1 MV
-7 KIYLRLTNFL
+7 
-17 HIFLDLISL
+17 
-26 DGQAFINV
+26 
-34 VAKFMVEF
+34 KFSKPV
-42 PNSRFLNRKTQPS
+42 FLNRETQPS
-55 MFTLVLL
+55 MLTLVLL

-82 HFGSSTSIMGLSV
+82 HFGSSTALMGLSV
-95 GIYLGASAVFQIL
+95 GVYLGTSAIFQIL

-115 IGRRTVSLWALV
+115 IGRRTVSLWALI
-127 IFILVSFAC
+127 IFSVVSISC
-136 VYAPNTE
+136 VYAPNTFV
-143 SFMVLRGLQAI
+143 FMFLRALQAI

-160 LARAIVRDT
+160 VARAVVRDT

-199 MGGWFGWEAN
+199 LDGWFGWEAN
-209 FWFIGGLGILI
+209 FWFIGGLGFFIL
-220 LIVAYFDLGETVPEN
+220 LIAYFDLGETVPES
-235 TSGFREQ
+235 TQGFRQQ
-242 FSEYPELLKSR
+242 FSEYPELLLSR

-285 LSPEKLG
+285 LSPEMLG

-301 YFLGNFLSGRYTT
+301 YFFGNFLSGRFTI

-332 LSLSMVFSYLG
+332 LSLSMVCSYVG
-343 YGSVETFFGF
+343 YGTVETFFGF
-353 MILVGLGNGL
+353 MIFVGLGNGL
-363 SIPNSTAGMLSVRP
+363 TIPNATAGMLSVRP

-413 PLLLL
+413 PLLML

-427 GVILY
+427 AVIIY
-432 VRLRN
+432 VRQRN
-437 KKLQTF
+437 KKLKK
-443 VS
+443 SS

>member
-1 MGCSVF
+1 M
-7 KIYLRLTNFL
+7 L
-17 HIFLDLISL
+17 
-26 DGQAFINV
+26 
-34 VAKFMVEF
+34 
-42 PNSRFLNRKTQPS
+42 
-55 MFTLVLL
+55 TLVLL

-82 HFGSSTSIMGLSV
+82 HFGSSTALMGLSV
-95 GIYLGASAVFQIL
+95 GVYLGTSAIFQIL

-115 IGRRTVSLWALV
+115 IGRRTVSLWALI
-127 IFILVSFAC
+127 IFIVVSISC
-136 VYAPNTE
+136 VYAPNTFV
-143 SFMVLRGLQAI
+143 FMCLRALQAI

-160 LARAIVRDT
+160 VARAIVRDT

-199 MGGWFGWEAN
+199 MDGWFGWEAN
-209 FWFIGGLGILI
+209 FWFIGGLGLFILVI
-220 LIVAYFDLGETVPEN
+220 AYFDLGETVPEN
-235 TSGFREQ
+235 TQGFRQQ
-242 FSEYPELLKSR
+242 FSEYPELLLSR

-285 LSPEKLG
+285 LSPEMLG

-301 YFLGNFLSGRYTT
+301 YFFGNFLSGRFTI

-332 LSLSMVFSYLG
+332 LSLSMVCSYIG
-343 YGSVETFFGF
+343 YGTVETFFGF
-353 MILVGLGNGL
+353 MIFVGLGNGL
-363 SIPNSTAGMLSVRP
+363 TIPNATAGMLSVRP

-413 PLLLL
+413 PLLML

-427 GVILY
+427 AVIIY
-432 VRLRN
+432 VRQRN
-437 KKLQTF
+437 KRLKKSF
-443 VS
+443 

>member
-1 MGCSVF
+1 MV
-7 KIYLRLTNFL
+7 
-17 HIFLDLISL
+17 
-26 DGQAFINV
+26 
-34 VAKFMVEF
+34 KFSKPV
-42 PNSRFLNRKTQPS
+42 FLNRETQPS
-55 MFTLVLL
+55 MLTLVLL

-82 HFGSSTSIMGLSV
+82 HFGSSTALMGLSV
-95 GIYLGASAVFQIL
+95 GVYLGTSAIFQIL

-115 IGRRTVSLWALV
+115 IGRRTVSLWALI
-127 IFILVSFAC
+127 IFSVVSISC
-136 VYAPNTE
+136 VYAPNTFV
-143 SFMVLRGLQAI
+143 FMFLRALQAI

-160 LARAIVRDT
+160 VARAVVRDT

-185 TAICPMFGPALGGL
+185 TAICPMFGPALGGFL
-199 MGGWFGWEAN
+199 DGWFGWEAN
-209 FWFIGGLGILI
+209 FWFIGGLGFFIL
-220 LIVAYFDLGETVPEN
+220 LIAYFDLGETVPES
-235 TSGFREQ
+235 TQGFRQQ
-242 FSEYPELLKSR
+242 FSEYPELLLSR

-285 LSPEKLG
+285 LSPEMLG

-301 YFLGNFLSGRYTT
+301 YFFGNFLSGRFTI

-332 LSLSMVFSYLG
+332 LSLSMVCSYVG
-343 YGSVETFFGF
+343 YGTVETFFGF
-353 MILVGLGNGL
+353 MIFVGLGNGL
-363 SIPNSTAGMLSVRP
+363 TIPNATAGMLSVRP

-413 PLLLL
+413 PLLML

-427 GVILY
+427 AVIIY
-432 VRLRN
+432 VRQRN
-437 KKLQTF
+437 KKLKK
-443 VS
+443 SS